1 MALRVLHLPADIGG
15 STWNLAQAERARGF
29 DSKVLVRSAAWLSTQ
44 ADIRLDAGRLNARAA
59 IELASTFLRIRKSFD
74 IFHFNFGSSLFHS
87 LSLPFSQP
95 ELGLYPRAARI
106 FVTYNGC
113 DARQKYPTI
122 ERGGVS
128 ACAEPDCYEGMCNSG
143 VLDSRRRAG
152 IDRMAAR
159 AAHIWATNPDLLR
172 FLPSELASFLPYAAG
187 DLGLAPRWPSRSGPL
202 RVVHAPTQRGAKGT
216 AYVLATFER
225 LQREHPGK
233 FEFELVEGL
242 SRPDALRRYQCA
254 DVLVDQLLIGWYGL
268 TAVEAML
275 LGKAVC
281 VFIREDDLVH
291 VPEPMREDLQRAVVN
306 VTSETLADA
315 LCQLA
320 EDRSLLVSRAEAGNA
335 YAQRWHAPDHVA
347 GLTAP
352 QYERL
357 SSNRRLVTPNI
368 TASPE

>member
-1 MALRVLHLPADIGG
+1 MTLRVLHLPADIGG
-15 STWNLAQAERARGF
+15 NTWNLAQAERSRGLE
-29 DSKVLVRSAAWLSTQ
+29 SKVLVRSAAWSSAR
-44 ADIRLDAGRLNARAA
+44 ADIRLDAGRLSARSA

-95 ELGLYPRAARI
+95 ELGLYPRSARV
-106 FVTYNGC
+106 FATYNGC

-122 ERGGVS
+122 ERGGES

-143 VLDSRRRAG
+143 VLDSRRKAG

-159 AAHIWATNPDLLR
+159 AEHIWVSNPDLVR
-172 FLPSELASFLPYAAG
+172 FFPAGLASFIPYAAD
-187 DLGLAPRWPSRSGPL
+187 DLGLEARSPSRSGPL

-216 AYVLATFER
+216 AYVLATFEALKR
-225 LQREHPGK
+225 KYPDK

-242 SRPDALRRYQCA
+242 PREAALRRYQCA

-291 VPEPMREDLQRAVVN
+291 IPEPMREDLKSAVIN
-306 VTSETLADA
+306 VTRDTLAES
-315 LCQLA
+315 LYQLA
-320 EDRSLLVSRAEAGNA
+320 EDRSLLLNRAETGRA
-335 YAQRWHAPDHVA
+335 YARQWHSPHYVA
-347 GLTAP
+347 GLTVP
-352 QYERL
+352 RYERRAPAP
-357 SSNRRLVTPNI
+357 SR
-368 TASPE
+368 